1 MRIPAQIPG
10 LYGTHANSI
19 VCPETNFSQI
29 AGVSDG
35 ASQLRLCGRYGG
47 LLGNSHFSDQ
57 QAEHANQRPLRWL
70 KQLLRRLRQIEN
82 HSGAFGH
89 PWLPTVGMET
99 NFFPIEGVA
108 ATSLICAIFVVRES
122 LARVRTSCAR
132 LGALAAPPVK
142 SVNRFS
148 DGVSFANRHVVSSAS
163 SRCDTAASS
172 VIVISEA

>member
-19 VCPETNFSQI
+19 VCAETNFSQI

-70 KQLLRRLRQIEN
+70 KQLLRRLRQIGN
-82 HSGAFGH
+82 CISQLPPSKAF
-89 PWLPTVGMET
+89 
-99 NFFPIEGVA
+99 A
-108 ATSLICAIFVVRES
+108 ATSLICAIFVVWES
-122 LARVRTSCAR
+122 LARVRPSCVR

-172 VIVISEA
+172 VIGISEA